1 MVLEKHPVPYE
12 ETKAAMD
19 EMTNDFPNGCK
30 AIDVYLKLNEIAE
43 RKVSKNINTFGHQR
57 RSRCLRTL
65 QSLSIV
71 IISHLISQLQKN
83 KNYLKLLPLFG
94 EATFI

>member
-43 RKVSKNINTFGHQR
+43 RKVSKNINTFGPAK
-57 RSRCLRTL
+57 T
-65 QSLSIV
+65 V
-71 IISHLISQLQKN
+71 KMFEDVAKLINCDYKSFDKPIAE
-83 KNYLKLLPLFG
+83 K
-94 EATFI
+94 